1 MKKLLPTEP
10 IDLTNCDREPIH
22 IPGKIQPHG
31 VLLVCEEPSLK
42 ILQVSKNTEKI
53 LAISPEALIGQ
64 NLSILFP
71 KTEIEYLKDCL
82 YSGEDLDYY
91 NSWDFTVN
99 VNSETHYFYG
109 IIQRSDGVLVLELE
123 PKTKT
128 VKAKRE
134 PLNFYH
140 LVKPS
145 LTKIINASN
154 FHEATELVVKE
165 IRQLT
170 RYDRVMMYRFEQDN
184 SGVVVAE
191 DKLPQL
197 EPYLGLHYPASDIP
211 RQARKLYY
219 HNLLRLIVDINYQP
233 VELFPV
239 NNPLTNQPLDLSNSV
254 LRSVSPIHVEYL
266 QNMGVAGSFC
276 ISVINEQKL
285 WGLIVCHHYQ
295 PKYLDYE
302 TRKACELLGQF
313 MCLELVKKQK
323 TDLEIY
329 VEKVEKIQHQ
339 LKTGLSGVSSL
350 KSETLAKVLKENER
364 KLLELVRAEGAVVSL
379 QDNLILIGKTPDLE
393 AVKDLLKWLGD
404 RHQKELFYTDY
415 LSDIYRPSRQYKHLV
430 SGLLAVSIF
439 LKHTSYHIL
448 WFRPEVVQTVNWA
461 GNPNKPVTVDNHGE
475 PRISPRKSFELW
487 KETVSG
493 KSYPWEKVEIEAALE
508 LRNTLML
515 ASLEY
520 SHSELE
526 KAVEKAEI
534 ANQAKSEFLANMSHE
549 IRTPMNAIIGFCDL
563 LKDLIT
569 EPRPQSYITSIAAS
583 GNTLLAL
590 INDIL
595 DLSKV
600 EAGKLQ
606 LNYQPVNLR
615 LLMEEIKQIFSQKAM
630 EKNLSLLLEIE
641 ETVSAE
647 VIFDE
652 TRLRQIMFNV
662 VGNAI
667 KFTETGSVK
676 IYLRNCLAQS
686 CTVDSNKTCLEIIV
700 EDTGIGIAPNQLDRI
715 FDTFIQSEGQST
727 RKYGGTGLGLAI
739 TRRLAEMLGGKVR
752 VESELGKGSSFSFVF
767 RDVTIADETFARGV
781 KSELDEDLN
790 NFLPLTVLVVDDV
803 ESNRDLIRGY
813 FEGTQHSLLMAE
825 DGLEAIQMAK
835 EENPDVIL
843 LDLRMPKMDGYQVLE
858 ALASKFFLEDGRQD
872 AGANIPV
879 IILTASA
886 LKEDEE
892 LLKPLSSGFLRKP
905 VSRHQLVSEFKRVLP
920 HKYNYL
926 ISWREA
932 RATSLPLV
940 LPGGGTTTG
949 DYSLVTTPLEV
960 SSGAKQEPADLEK
973 LPELLAILHEEE
985 ETIWPQL
992 CNTMKM
998 RDLRLF
1004 AGRLKQWA
1012 SEFQCNLL
1020 FDYATTLENQIEAFD
1035 WDSLPQTIMSFPE
1048 VCQTINN

>member
-1 MKKLLPTEP
+1 MKELLPTEA

-31 VLLVCEEPSLK
+31 VLLVCEELGLK

-53 LAISPEALIGQ
+53 LGISPEGLIGQ
-64 NLSILFP
+64 KLSVLFP
-71 KTEIEYLKDCL
+71 KAEIEDLKYCL
-82 YSGEDLDYY
+82 YGGNLDYY
-91 NSWDFTVN
+91 NPLSFTVR
-99 VNSETHYFYG
+99 VNSETLSFYG
-109 IIQRSDGVLVLELE
+109 VVQRSDGVLVLELE
-123 PKTKT
+123 PKTVTNKSD
-128 VKAKRE
+128 R
-134 PLNFYH
+134 LNFYH

-145 LTKIINASN
+145 LAKIINASN
-154 FHEATELVVKE
+154 FQEAIELVVKE

-170 RYDRVMMYRFEQDN
+170 GYDRVMMYRFEPDN

-211 RQARKLYY
+211 KQARNLYY

-239 NNPLTNQPLDLSNSV
+239 NNPLTNQPLDLSQSV

-266 QNMGVAGSFC
+266 QNMGVAASFC

-313 MCLELVKKQK
+313 MSLELVKKQK
-323 TDLEIY
+323 SDWDLY
-329 VEKVEKIQHQ
+329 VEKVDSIQRQ
-339 LKTGLSGVSSL
+339 LKTGLSG
-350 KSETLAKVLKENER
+350 KSQAITKVLKEHER
-364 KLLELVRAEGAVVSL
+364 KLLELVNAEGAVVSL
-379 QDNLILIGKTPDLE
+379 QDNLTLIGQTPDLE
-393 AVKDLLKWLGD
+393 AVKDLLNWLQN
-404 RHQKELFYTDY
+404 RHQRESFYTDY
-415 LSDIYRPSRQYKHLV
+415 LSDIYPPSRQYKHLA
-430 SGLLAVSIF
+430 SGLLVVSIF

-448 WFRPEVVQTVNWA
+448 WFRPEVVQSVNWA
-461 GNPNKPVTVDNHGE
+461 GNPHKPVTVDNNGKS
-475 PRISPRKSFELW
+475 RLSPRKSFELW

-493 KSYPWEKVEIEAALE
+493 KSSPWEKVEIEAALE

-515 ASLEY
+515 ASLES
-520 SHSELE
+520 SHLELE
-526 KAVEKAEI
+526 KAVEKAEL

-563 LKDLIT
+563 LKGLVN
-569 EPRPQSYITSIAAS
+569 EPRPRNYVESISAS
-583 GNTLLAL
+583 GKTLLAL

-595 DLSKV
+595 DLSKI

-615 LLMEEIKQIFSQKAM
+615 LITEEIQQIFSQKAT

-641 ETVSAE
+641 ETVPT
-647 VIFDE
+647 VVMFDE
-652 TRLRQIMFNV
+652 TRLRQILFNV

-667 KFTETGSVK
+667 KFTEAGTVK
-676 IYLRNCLAQS
+676 IYFRNCSSKS
-686 CTVDSNKTCLEIIV
+686 CTVDSNKTCLRMVV
-700 EDTGIGIAPNQLDRI
+700 EDTGIGIPPNQLDRI
-715 FDTFIQSEGQST
+715 FDTFIQSEGQSS

-739 TRRLAEMLGGKVR
+739 TRRLTEMLGGKVT

-767 RDVTIADETFARGV
+767 PDVAVADGTFVTEV
-781 KSELDEDLN
+781 KLELDEDLN
-790 NFLPLTVLVVDDV
+790 KFLPLRVLVADDV
-803 ESNRDLIRGY
+803 QSNRDLIRGY
-813 FEGTQHSLLMAE
+813 FEETQHSLLMAE
-825 DGLEAIQMAK
+825 DGLKAVQMAQ
-835 EENPDVIL
+835 EESPDVIL

-858 ALASKFFLEDGRQD
+858 ALAEKEEIQQ
-872 AGANIPV
+872 IPV

-892 LLKPLSSGFLRKP
+892 ILKPLSSGFLRKP
-905 VSRHQLVSEFKRVLP
+905 VSRHQLVSELKRVLP
-920 HKYNYL
+920 HKYNYS
-926 ISWREA
+926 IN
-932 RATSLPLV
+932 SLE
-940 LPGGGTTTG
+940 
-949 DYSLVTTPLEV
+949 TTPLEN
-960 SSGAKQEPADLEK
+960 SSDVKQETPCVVER
-973 LPELLAILHEEE
+973 LPELLAKLHEEE

-998 RDLRLF
+998 RDLRQF
-1004 AGRLKQWA
+1004 AERLKQWA
-1012 SEFQCNLL
+1012 TEFQCNLL
-1020 FDYATTLENQIEAFD
+1020 LDYATTLENQIEAFD
-1035 WDSLPQTIMSFPE
+1035 WKNLPKTIMSFPE
-1048 VCQTINN
+1048 VISLIANG